1 MEEATYPNSADG
13 YILVDLIGKGMFGNE
28 VWKASIPSRNN
39 EEVAIKIIDLE
50 EYSQDNLESIRVRTT
65 TSYLK

>member
-1 MEEATYPNSADG
+1 MEEAQYPNSADG
-13 YILVDLIGKGMFGNE
+13 YVLVELIGKGMFGNE
-28 VWKASIPSRNN
+28 VWKASVPSHSN

-65 TSYLK
+65 K